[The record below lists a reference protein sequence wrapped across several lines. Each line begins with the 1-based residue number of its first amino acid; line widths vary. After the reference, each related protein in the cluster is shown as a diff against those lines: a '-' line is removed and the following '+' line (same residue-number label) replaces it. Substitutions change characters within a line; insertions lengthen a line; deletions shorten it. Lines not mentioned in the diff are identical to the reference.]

1 MIEDGERCKRK
12 RISIGGENFYL
23 VVGKRFIDATVP
35 HENRPEN
42 QDLRET
48 MDAVCS
54 EATELLE
61 LLNPEA
67 AANE

>member
-1 MIEDGERCKRK
+1 MNGESCKRK
-12 RISIGGENFYL
+12 RINIGGENFYL

-42 QDLRET
+42 QDLRNT
-48 MDAVCS
+48 MDAVCA
-54 EATELLE
+54 ETTELLE

-67 AANE
+67 TTNE

>member
-1 MIEDGERCKRK
+1 VNGETCKRK
-12 RISIGGENFYL
+12 RINIGGENFYL
-23 VVGKRFIDATVP
+23 VVGRRFIDATVP

>member
-1 MIEDGERCKRK
+1 MKGEICKR
-12 RISIGGENFYL
+12 RRLTIGGENFYL

-42 QDLRET
+42 RELRKI
-48 MDAVCS
+48 MDTVCA

-61 LLNPEA
+61 LLNSEVLD
-67 AANE
+67 EE

>member
-1 MIEDGERCKRK
+1 VNGESCKRK
-12 RISIGGENFYL
+12 RINIGGENFYL

-42 QDLRET
+42 QDLRKT
-48 MDAVCS
+48 MDAVCA

-61 LLNPEA
+61 LLNQGA
-67 AANE
+67 TTNE